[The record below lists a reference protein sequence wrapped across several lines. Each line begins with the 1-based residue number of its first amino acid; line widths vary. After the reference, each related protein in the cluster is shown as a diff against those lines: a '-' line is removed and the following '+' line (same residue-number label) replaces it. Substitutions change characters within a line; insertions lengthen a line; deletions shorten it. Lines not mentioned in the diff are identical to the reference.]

1 MSDARPTNGWW
12 GSIAGST
19 VVDRPPPVPAIGTH
33 PERKGPEPAPTP
45 RTEGETE
52 RETRAAPEKKPLC
65 GRLPS
70 LSGTRVPAAILVFGF
85 HTQITGLYTKGS
97 AADSVSAALFEHG
110 TMRVSFFF
118 LLSGFVL
125 SWAAR
130 PGEPKRRA
138 WRKRAARVFPNHL
151 VTALVALVGALG
163 ASAAMGATSLR
174 VVLPN
179 LFLLQAWVPD
189 EKVYFGLNT
198 VSWSL
203 SCEAFF
209 YVIFP
214 FVLRAIER
222 LDPRRLWPLA
232 IGLMGVVWSLP
243 ALTSGWQQ
251 SVAYWFIYVFPPVRA
266 LEFVL
271 GVLMAQ
277 IVRKGRWVRLPVWV
291 PTVAV
296 IAVYL
301 SVGYLPVR
309 IGYVAA
315 ALVPLVLLVPAL
327 AQADLNGRRWIWSHP
342 RMVWLGEL
350 TFAFY
355 LVHQLVIRF
364 TLKLLHV
371 PVTGTV
377 GWGTAHS
384 LTVEAAAL
392 VCAFVAAVLL
402 QRIVELPLN
411 DRLRAR
417 RRRPD
422 TAGPEHDNGVGRA
435 RVDFPLPPTPSGATK
450 NPDGSLAVATG
461 RR

>member
-1 MSDARPTNGWW
+1 MRLS
-12 GSIAGST
+12 
-19 VVDRPPPVPAIGTH
+19 
-33 PERKGPEPAPTP
+33 
-45 RTEGETE
+45 
-52 RETRAAPEKKPLC
+52 AAPERAPHP

-85 HTQITGLYTKGS
+85 HMQIAGLYAKGS
-97 AADSVSAALFEHG
+97 TADAASAGLFEHG

-130 PGEPKRRA
+130 PGESKRRA
-138 WRKRAARVFPNHL
+138 WRKRAARVFPNHA
-151 VTALVALVGALG
+151 VTAVVALAGAAG
-163 ASAAMGATSLR
+163 ASAAAGAGSLR
-174 VVLPN
+174 VVLPG
-179 LFLLQAWVPD
+179 LFLVQSWVPD
-189 EKVYFGLNT
+189 QKVYFGLNT

-209 YVIFP
+209 YLVFP
-214 FVLRAIER
+214 FVLSAVDR
-222 LDPRRLWPLA
+222 LDPRRLWPAA
-232 IGLMGVVWSLP
+232 IALMGVVWSLP
-243 ALTSGWQQ
+243 VLTSGWSQPL
-251 SVAYWFIYVFPPVRA
+251 AYWFIYVFPPVRA

-291 PTVAV
+291 PTVTV
-296 IAVYL
+296 VAVYL
-301 SVGYLPVR
+301 GVGYLPVR

-327 AQADLNGRRWIWSHP
+327 AQADLDGRRWIWAHP

-364 TLKLLHV
+364 ALKLLHV
-371 PVTGTV
+371 PPTGTV

-384 LTVEAAAL
+384 ATVELTALAAA
-392 VCAFVAAVLL
+392 FGAALL
-402 QRIVELPLN
+402 LHRVVELPLN
-411 DRLRAR
+411 DRLR
-417 RRRPD
+417 
-422 TAGPEHDNGVGRA
+422 GR
-435 RVDFPLPPTPSGATK
+435 
-450 NPDGSLAVATG
+450 
-461 RR
+461 